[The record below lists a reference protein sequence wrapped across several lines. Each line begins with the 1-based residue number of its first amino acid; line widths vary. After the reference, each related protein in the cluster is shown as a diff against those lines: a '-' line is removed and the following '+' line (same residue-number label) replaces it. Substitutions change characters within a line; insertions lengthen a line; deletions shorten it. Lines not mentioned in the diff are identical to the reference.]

1 MSEDTFLIL
10 MLVIAGIAIVT
21 SMIDSF
27 IDRYR

>member
-10 MLVIAGIAIVT
+10 MLVITGIAIVT
-21 SMIDSF
+21 SIIDSF